1 MGLTKRVLALL
12 TEKDC
17 SEPLDPQVVA
27 QCAPALALEGEFPQ
41 EVFEQYL
48 LCPRIGLEPLRP
60 WRGVASFAPELR
72 ESYRQDPRRLWQW
85 VERNCAPLEG
95 YQALPQSPLA
105 ALALGMAGEQGRRA
119 LFCGLCRQN
128 GIPARL
134 SPLDGIPEYWQNG
147 GFVRVGAEAS
157 ACLVLSAPPG
167 RPAMYGQGY
176 SLSRLEGGAWQALHT
191 PDIPAGEA
199 RLLGLPPGL
208 YRLLAILRLPDG
220 SQLAS
225 QEDLLLAAGERR
237 ALAVRFPQAEGRQLL
252 GDMPLPPFSLFDPAG
267 RECPGQAVL
276 SQQAVSLVCWLE
288 PGREP
293 TEHLLLEL
301 REAAGGFCARQKECA
316 VHLAT
321 ETGGDAGLALEAL
334 PFAKVWQGDFEE
346 LEGLARQLFVDPER
360 LPLVLLADRQG
371 RGLYACSGYN
381 VGVGALLLALLEA
394 AGPC

>member
-1 MGLTKRVLALL
+1 
-12 TEKDC
+12 
-17 SEPLDPQVVA
+17 
-27 QCAPALALEGEFPQ
+27 
-41 EVFEQYL
+41 
-48 LCPRIGLEPLRP
+48 
-60 WRGVASFAPELR
+60 
-72 ESYRQDPRRLWQW
+72 
-85 VERNCAPLEG
+85 
-95 YQALPQSPLA
+95 
-105 ALALGMAGEQGRRA
+105 
-119 LFCGLCRQN
+119 
-128 GIPARL
+128 
-134 SPLDGIPEYWQNG
+134 
-147 GFVRVGAEAS
+147 
-157 ACLVLSAPPG
+157 
-167 RPAMYGQGY
+167 MYGQGY

-301 REAAGGFCARQKECA
+301 R
-316 VHLAT
+316 
-321 ETGGDAGLALEAL
+321 
-334 PFAKVWQGDFEE
+334 QGDFEE